1 MILFKIVYFSLL
13 YVFPI
18 SIPNILV
25 SISSDVK
32 RFDMIPS
39 ILSVI
44 ITNDNLI
51 TITNETSIT
60 SGHIMKL
67 IIVAMINRLNE
78 LVPELKENQ
87 FQIRQVDE
95 WNW

>member
-25 SISSDVK
+25 SISRDIK

-44 ITNDNLI
+44 NTVDNLI
-51 TITNETSIT
+51 TSSNETSIT
-60 SGHIMKL
+60 SW
-67 IIVAMINRLNE
+67 
-78 LVPELKENQ
+78 
-87 FQIRQVDE
+87 QIPDIDYCCDDQTVE
-95 WNW
+95 GVNSGAIGKSISNPAS

>member
-44 ITNDNLI
+44 NTVDNLI
-51 TITNETSIT
+51 TSSNETSIT
-60 SGHIMKL
+60 SWQIPDIDYCYDDQTVEGVNSGAIGKS
-67 IIVAMINRLNE
+67 ISNRAS
-78 LVPELKENQ
+78 
-87 FQIRQVDE
+87 
-95 WNW
+95 